1 MSFRLRRTAP
11 PTKDEFGEFW
21 WVRGPNTHGKV
32 VPVRVVVW
40 RDEMNPH
47 CVGYELAGELGW
59 TKAKEQGVEWYGP
72 ITMPEPA

>member
-21 WVRGPNTHGKV
+21 WVRGPGTCGKIL
-32 VPVRVVVW
+32 PVRVVVW
-40 RDEMNPH
+40 RDELDPQ
-47 CVGYELAGELGW
+47 CVGYELAGHRDW
-59 TKAKEQGVEWYGP
+59 VKARDSGVEWYGP